1 MGLFDNMLKD
11 DESLFLNPEH
21 LDYDYQPKLVPFREN
36 EQHQMALAIKP
47 LLQNRNGKN
56 LLIYGKPGVGKTVST
71 KHVLKELQEHE
82 EVIQLYINCWKK
94 ETKHKI
100 AIDICHQ
107 IGYKFTHN
115 KNTDELMKEIQSR
128 LNKATTILILDEADK
143 IEDPA
148 IIYYFLEDIYKK
160 SIFLITN
167 NKEFLI
173 KLDQRLKS
181 RLNLEE
187 IEFKPY
193 NGSQTRD
200 ILKTR
205 KDYAFVSNVFDEE
218 AFEKIV
224 EKTFELNDIRT
235 GLYLLKEAGNIAENK
250 SSKKITAEHT
260 EEAISKLK
268 DYQTKDSSM
277 LDKYEALILEAIKK
291 NPGKTLSE
299 VSRLIPDISYKSCTR
314 RINNLKDANLITKEE
329 TVTETG
335 GKSFKLYP
343 LINKKLNDY

>member
-11 DESLFLNPEH
+11 DESLFLNSEH

-36 EQHQMALAIKP
+36 EQQQMALAIKP
-47 LLQNRNGKN
+47 LIQNRNGKN
-56 LLIYGKPGVGKTVST
+56 LLIYGKPGVGKTVSA
-71 KHVLKELQEHE
+71 KHVLKELQEHKE
-82 EVIQLYINCWKK
+82 ITQLYINCWKK
-94 ETKHKI
+94 ETKHKM
-100 AIDICHQ
+100 AVDICHQ

-128 LNKATTILILDEADK
+128 LNKTTTILVLDEADK
-143 IEDPA
+143 IEDAA

-193 NGSQTRD
+193 SYSQTEE

-205 KDYAFVSNVFDEE
+205 KNYAFVPNVFDEE
-218 AFEKIV
+218 AFNKIV
-224 EKTFELNDIRT
+224 KKTLELNDIRT

-250 SSKKITAEHT
+250 SSREITIEHSQ
-260 EEAISKLK
+260 EAISKLK

-277 LDKYEALILEAIKK
+277 LDKYESLLLEAIKK

-299 VSRLIPDISYKSCTR
+299 ISRLIPDISYKSCTR
-314 RINNLKDANLITKEE
+314 RINSLKDANLITKEE

-343 LINKKLNDY
+343 LINKKLSEY